1 MDIIY
6 YDSEEFEK
14 GLCSDAFVMKNMKP
28 IPAGTS
34 IFSMPDTE
42 KNRKWKSLAVNP
54 FPTIRIFSIV
64 SSPHL
69 TNTRFIHLNF
79 VLSSDSFSNCI
90 LNSGAIHE
98 ANSQAIIG

>member
-34 IFSMPDTE
+34 IFPCQIPKRIENGNHLLISMTYILFLRMTPQ
-42 KNRKWKSLAVNP
+42 R
-54 FPTIRIFSIV
+54 
-64 SSPHL
+64 L
-69 TNTRFIHLNF
+69 TFILFHNF
-79 VLSSDSFSNCI
+79 I
-90 LNSGAIHE
+90 LWQPIAMVV
-98 ANSQAIIG
+98 

>member
-34 IFSMPDTE
+34 IFFHARY
-42 KNRKWKSLAVNP
+42 RK
-54 FPTIRIFSIV
+54 
-64 SSPHL
+64 
-69 TNTRFIHLNF
+69 
-79 VLSSDSFSNCI
+79 
-90 LNSGAIHE
+90 E
-98 ANSQAIIG
+98 